1 MRKRINGFTLVEI
14 LIVVVILGILAAIV
28 VPQFTSASQ
37 AAVKGAIQSQLQTIS
52 SQVEL
57 YRVKEQGAYPDF
69 SGTDNGGWG
78 ELVSGE
84 YLKEE
89 PFNGFT
95 RSSTIAVNATQ
106 LSSGDEGSAAEAGWG
121 WSTTAFEVYAVGYD
135 PVNNLLSNEEG
146 YEEFDP
152 ADDGDDEG

>member
-1 MRKRINGFTLVEI
+1 MRKRNTGFTLVEI

-57 YRVKEQGAYPDF
+57 YRVKEQGSYPDF
-69 SGTDNGGWG
+69 SGADNGGWG

-95 RSSTIAVNATQ
+95 RTSTIGEDTAQLAEGDQGSDAAT
-106 LSSGDEGSAAEAGWG
+106 GWG
-121 WSTTAFEVYAVGYD
+121 WSTTEFEVYAIGYD
-135 PVNNLLSNEEG
+135 PVNNLLSNEDG
-146 YEEFDP
+146 YVEFTP
-152 ADDGDDEG
+152 GDED

>member
-1 MRKRINGFTLVEI
+1 MRKRMNGFTLVEI

-57 YRVKEQGAYPDF
+57 YRVKEQGAYPEF
-69 SGTDNGGWG
+69 GGSENSGWG

-95 RSSTIAVNATQ
+95 RTSSIANDANQ
-106 LSSGDEGSAAEAGWG
+106 IEDGQPSAGTTGWG
-121 WSTTAFEVYAVGYD
+121 WSTSEREVYAIGYD
-135 PVNNLLSNEEG
+135 PVNNLLSNEDG
-146 YEEFDP
+146 YEAFTP
-152 ADDGDDEG
+152 GDD